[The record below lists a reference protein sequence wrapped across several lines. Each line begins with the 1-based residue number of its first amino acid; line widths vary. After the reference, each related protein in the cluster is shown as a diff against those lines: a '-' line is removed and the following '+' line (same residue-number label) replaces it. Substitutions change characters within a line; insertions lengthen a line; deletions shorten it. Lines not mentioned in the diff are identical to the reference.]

1 MIFKQQLFKDRLP
14 LMNRAMDAYSMR
26 QAAIAKNIANAT
38 TEGYKPQK
46 VKFEEFFRE
55 EQSAT
60 SKGLVTD
67 GNHISIGGNTEEK
80 YPIEVTQREIP
91 AGEEYFAGESHINI
105 DREMSELA
113 ENQIRFRFV
122 SRSMRAYLQ
131 GLQSAISGIIR

>member
-1 MIFKQQLFKDRLP
+1 MIFKQQLFKDRMP

-46 VKFEEFFRE
+46 VKFEEFFRD
-55 EQSAT
+55 EQSAM
-60 SKGLVTD
+60 SKGIVAGEND
-67 GNHISIGGNTEEK
+67 IAIGSSPEEK
-80 YPIEVTQREIP
+80 FPIELAQREIP

>member
-1 MIFKQQLFKDRLP
+1 MIFKQQLFKDRMP

-46 VKFEEFFRE
+46 VKFEEFFQE
-55 EQSAT
+55 EQST
-60 SKGLVTD
+60 GKGLVTD
-67 GNHISIGGNTEEK
+67 GNHISIGGNPEEK
-80 YPIEVTQREIP
+80 YPIEVSQRVIP
-91 AGEEYFAGESHINI
+91 AGEENFAGESHINI